1 MAFGAVQQFPNDTRP
16 DIGIGVNLPFSEG
29 GVFTSNFTTADA
41 IKANLINY
49 FLTNPGERPGNP
61 AFGGGLREFI
71 FQQISTEN
79 LDYLIEDVSRKIA
92 TEFPNV
98 ILEELNVDG
107 GIGNTDNTDN
117 NNITVNIFYSVK
129 NTNITDELN
138 LNFA

>member
-1 MAFGAVQQFPNDTRP
+1 MAFGVVNRFPNDTRP
-16 DIGIGVNLPFSEG
+16 RVGIGVNIPFNEG
-29 GVFTSNFTTADA
+29 GVFTPNYTTSKA
-41 IKANLINY
+41 IKNNLINY